1 MAEESLGRSLMCA
14 VKRRVLA
21 SAEEEPSYHIISK
34 TSWLWPRERE
44 CRALYETFLDI
55 SSLSLIQCSQ
65 SNCACRMLPP
75 RNFQW
80 NHLICFDLNCDK
92 NGSHGQHWSH
102 VGAAFACNIDSLT
115 ATLSGDDFQCC
126 LENNIFILDSLCVML
141 LLCFFFGTLSTLPQ
155 SAKHARSLWL
165 RCRSEYIS
173 CCLSHVLNFD
183 ANEHGFWSLRLR
195 NWKTE

>member
-1 MAEESLGRSLMCA
+1 MSHH
-14 VKRRVLA
+14 
-21 SAEEEPSYHIISK
+21 HIISK

-92 NGSHGQHWSH
+92 NGSREQHWSH

-126 LENNIFILDSLCVML
+126 LENNIFILDSVCYAVVV
-141 LLCFFFGTLSTLPQ
+141 FFFRHTLDTSTICETCKVSLASMSERMYFMLPQ
-155 SAKHARSLWL
+155 SCTKL
-165 RCRSEYIS
+165 RRERTWI
-173 CCLSHVLNFD
+173 LI
-183 ANEHGFWSLRLR
+183 AP
-195 NWKTE
+195 TEELKNRIVVSYSIKVAVQRERKKKWES